1 VPGSPLTLFNTLGRR
16 IVPFEP
22 LRPPHVG
29 IYSCGPTVYAYP
41 HIGNMRP
48 YVVADVLCRVL
59 RWKGYDVTQVVNI
72 TDVGHLTSDEDEG
85 DDKVESAALRTGR
98 TVWDIAQHY
107 TDAFLADID
116 ALGIVRPDVMPRAT
130 DHVKEMIEF
139 AERLVDLGY
148 AYPLESGLYFD
159 TSRSPNYGELAGL
172 DIEGLRAGARVELI
186 EGKRNKTDFALWR
199 TAEPDS
205 HRAMEWDSPWGTGAP
220 GWHLECSVMSIKYLG
235 RHFDIHTGGI
245 DHVPV
250 HHVNEIAQSE
260 AWLDDGQR
268 WVPYWLHNEFLVMSK
283 AKMAKS
289 AGGTIRLDD
298 VVALGI
304 EPAAYRLFLL
314 GAQYR
319 AQLDYDVDEVAAAQ
333 RALDRY
339 RDRAADGALPDPDDL
354 PTTYEDAATRVGSD
368 AGRTYLDRLD
378 AAVSASLDTPGAL
391 ALLGAVVRDQDLPSG
406 DRATLIGAY
415 DRLLGLDLA
424 GGRRPAEALAPEEE
438 AAVQALLDERAEARA
453 ARDWARADELR
464 DELAARGI
472 IVEDRAD
479 GTVWKRG

>member
-1 VPGSPLTLFNTLGRR
+1 VPGTPLTLYNTLGHSL
-16 IVPFEP
+16 VPFEP
-22 LRPPHVG
+22 LQPPHVG
-29 IYSCGPTVYAYP
+29 VYSCGPTVYGYP

-48 YVVADVLCRVL
+48 YVCTDVLRRVL
-59 RWKGYDVTQVVNI
+59 RWKGYDVTHVMNI

-85 DDKVESAALRTGR
+85 DDKVESAARRSGR
-98 TVWDIAQHY
+98 TVWEIAQHY

-116 ALGIVRPDVMPRAT
+116 ALGIERPDVMPRAT
-130 DHVKEMIEF
+130 DHVKEMVEF

-159 TSRSPNYGELAGL
+159 TSRSPHYGELAGL
-172 DIEGLRAGARVELI
+172 DIEGLRAGARVDMI

-199 TAEPDS
+199 TSEPGS
-205 HRAMEWDSPWGTGAP
+205 QRAMEWDSPWGPGAP

-260 AWLDDGQR
+260 AWLDDGQT

-283 AKMAKS
+283 AKMSKS

-298 VVALGI
+298 VVATGI

-314 GAQYR
+314 GAQCR
-319 AQLDYDVDEVAAAQ
+319 AQLDYDLDEVGAAQ

-339 RDRAADGALPDPDDL
+339 RDRAADGALPDPGDL
-354 PTTYEDAATRVGSD
+354 PTTYEEAAARIGSE
-368 AGRTYLDRLD
+368 AGRAYLDRLD
-378 AAVSASLDTPGAL
+378 AAVSSGLDTPAAL
-391 ALLGAVVRDQDLPSG
+391 ALLGTVVRDQDLPPA
-406 DRATLIGAY
+406 DRAVLIGAY
-415 DRLLGLDLA
+415 DRLLGLGLA
-424 GGRRPAEALAPEEE
+424 AGRPAETPLAPEEE
-438 AAVQALLDERAEARA
+438 AAVQALLDERAAARA

-472 IVEDRAD
+472 TVEDRAD
-479 GTVWKRG
+479 GTVWKRA